1 MSRSSIPRVLR
12 DAVFERD
19 RGRCTYCGLA
29 QLGHGATFHID
40 HVVPHSKGGPT
51 SLDNLALQCPSCSLH
66 KSDKI
71 TAVDPETGFETK
83 LFHPLQESWES
94 HFRMEADGTLTGLT
108 PVGRGTIAALGMN
121 AGIPRFARGCQIAL
135 GLLSPR

>member
-40 HVVPHSKGGPT
+40 HVVPHSKEGPT

-71 TAVDPETGFETK
+71 TAVDPETGVETK
-83 LFHPLQESWES
+83 LFHPLQESWEG
-94 HFRMEADGTLTGLT
+94 HFRME
-108 PVGRGTIAALGMN
+108 GRRDAHRAHPRRTGTIA
-121 AGIPRFARGCQIAL
+121 PDRGPASEL
-135 GLLSPR
+135 ATVANLFSTSSLKMV